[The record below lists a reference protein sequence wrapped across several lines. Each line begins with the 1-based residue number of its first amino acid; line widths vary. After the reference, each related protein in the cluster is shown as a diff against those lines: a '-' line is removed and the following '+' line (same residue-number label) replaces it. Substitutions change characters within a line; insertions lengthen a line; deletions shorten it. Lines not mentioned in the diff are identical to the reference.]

1 MKYFVFCLFF
11 NQLQKVLVFNLFSST
26 CYKTFSLQYTI
37 PKVNSNSINTNG
49 IYPHKIT
56 LQYWLLFYEIVIFVL
71 IKGLSFRKMKNV
83 GTVSHPEV
91 ISQSPQLYFVKDHT
105 KGPLSQTL
113 VCCYI
118 MALLFLEKLS
128 YCSIREVSVCNNFY
142 FILLCFDLLT
152 RFLNWFLLDWL
163 YYWFYIWIW
172 TRTWRVLSK

>member
-37 PKVNSNSINTNG
+37 PKVNSNSI
-49 IYPHKIT
+49 
-56 LQYWLLFYEIVIFVL
+56 
-71 IKGLSFRKMKNV
+71 KNV

-152 RFLNWFLLDWL
+152 RFLN
-163 YYWFYIWIW
+163 
-172 TRTWRVLSK
+172 